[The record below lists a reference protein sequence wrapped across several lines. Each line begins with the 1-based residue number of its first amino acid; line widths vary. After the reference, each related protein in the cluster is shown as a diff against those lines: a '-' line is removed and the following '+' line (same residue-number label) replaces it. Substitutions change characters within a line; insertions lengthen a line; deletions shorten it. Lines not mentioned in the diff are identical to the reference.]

1 MSIDR
6 GTDREDEVIYTME
19 NYSSIENN
27 ETMPSVATWVDL
39 EIHAKSVR
47 ERQVWYHLYV
57 ESKVW
62 HKGTYLQTRNKLINF
77 KLVITKGEQWGRNTL
92 GVWD

>member
-6 GTDREDEVIYTME
+6 GIDREDEVIYTME

-39 EIHAKSVR
+39 EIHAKSIR
-47 ERQVWYHLYV
+47 KRQVYDI
-57 ESKVW
+57 
-62 HKGTYLQTRNKLINF
+62 TYMWNLKYD
-77 KLVITKGEQWGRNTL
+77 TKEHIYKPETSS
-92 GVWD
+92 